1 MNKRNFVR
9 YGSELIPG
17 NLSKVT
23 ISWQGKTLLGSY
35 VANYCTHGIGVLI
48 PPRLNPPEIPKEKET
63 IKVLMPIDQMWF
75 TGICMYVNNESDG
88 SVSLGIYFSEP
99 KEQGYLKDLLF
110 DSLNVPSGM
119 SSFVSYE
126 WEELVG
132 KLCESD
138 DPRLKEIGHHHL
150 AILKAK
156 QEGSQTA

>member
-1 MNKRNFVR
+1 MNKRNSVR

-35 VANYCTHGIGVLI
+35 AANYCAHGIGVLI
-48 PPRLNPPEIPKEKET
+48 PPMLNPPEIPKEEET
-63 IKVLMPIDQMWF
+63 VKVLMPIDPMWF
-75 TGICMYVNNESDG
+75 TGICMYVRNESDG

-99 KEQGYLKDLLF
+99 KEQVYLKDLLF
-110 DSLNVPSGM
+110 DSLNVPSDLN
-119 SSFVSYE
+119 SFVSYE

-132 KLCESD
+132 KLCNSD

-150 AILKAK
+150 AILKTK
-156 QEGSQTA
+156 QEDSRTA